1 LPPKLIAIVGPTA
14 SGKSALA
21 LALATRLE
29 GEIIGADSRQ
39 VYIGMDIGTAKPTLE
54 QRNAVPHHLVNILPP
69 DEPFSLGDW
78 LTLARR
84 ALDDIWRR
92 GKLPILV
99 GGSGQYVWALLENW
113 LVPQVPPQPELRRQ
127 MEERAAL
134 EGVPSLYSDLERLDP
149 EAASRVDRR
158 NPRRVIRALEVF
170 YAIGRARPNCTV
182 KEAPP
187 WDALVLG
194 LKVERKDLYD
204 RIDARIDS
212 MIASGLIEEVKQ
224 LIAFGYSPTLPAL
237 SGIGYKEACSYLG
250 GELTL
255 DQAIAS
261 MKTETHRFV
270 RHQNNWFKPDDPRI
284 HWLNTDAAVA
294 SRAALLVEGFLAAR
308 QPLEKVVSA

>member
-1 LPPKLIAIVGPTA
+1 MSPSIVAIVGPTA
-14 SGKSALA
+14 SGKTALG

-39 VYIGMDIGTAKPTLE
+39 VYIGMDIGTAKPTVE
-54 QRNAVPHHLVNILPP
+54 ERSAVPHHLVDILPP

-78 LTLARR
+78 LKLARSV
-84 ALDDIWRR
+84 LDDIWAR

-127 MEERAAL
+127 LEERAAL
-134 EGVPSLYSDLERLDP
+134 EGIPALYSDLERLDP
-149 EAASRVDRR
+149 EAAARVDRS

-170 YAIGRARPNCTV
+170 HATGKALPHCTV

-187 WDALVLG
+187 WQSLVLG
-194 LKVERKDLYD
+194 LRVERKELYG
-204 RIDARIDS
+204 RIDTRIES
-212 MIASGLIEEVKQ
+212 MIAAGLIDEVSQ
-224 LIAFGYSPTLPAL
+224 LIAFGYSPMLPAL
-237 SGIGYKEACSYLG
+237 SGIGYKEVCSYLG
-250 GELTL
+250 SELTL
-255 DQAIAS
+255 EQATAR

-284 HWLNTDAAVA
+284 HWLDADAAVA
-294 SRAALLVEGFLAAR
+294 SRAALLVEGLLAAQ
-308 QPLEKVVSA
+308 QPL